1 MGCEVN
7 NSANAPACR
16 TDQTSRA
23 RSTESAAKTGFAE
36 AKQSVVAEKS
46 ASTAHEHAASTQGN
60 QKLAPTYQ
68 NGWTYA
74 SMPGVTFFEY
84 EKGIYAYTEDGGK
97 TLHPV
102 DNKQISI
109 MLKNG
114 HPVLSKLTCSVYE
127 VPANLLDPNPGEM
140 SSAGTR
146 WNAQGPRQT
155 YQNPRALDLAMAGY
169 WKEAEIW
176 EAGHG
181 CAGCHIERPTNGP
194 VPNEMLDLNQYNRVA
209 LMMKVAS
216 DVVGG
221 QYDPRNPMTMLHMG
235 VSHAMN
241 SPIPSRPATTTPAK
255 PSPADVTPRSSEPL
269 GTTTTAPGGSG
280 PKIEQRP
287 PANQNAKLPANENA
301 PVLSDIEKARLKN
314 ATPPSRQT
322 QAAERPLQATGTGD
336 VAPAKVVQSEAGHQP
351 SSNDPVASAGRRRET
366 KPTSGSVQTG
376 DQGAGKPAATADGK
390 GTPGSAA
397 NRGYVDGSG
406 RFHTYGG
413 TGLPT
418 VQDLRHYSRDEL
430 LALRQELV
438 QSVAARNQGHVE
450 LGQQGRHGDVQAL
463 EQALIRSIDKLL
475 Q

>member
-7 NSANAPACR
+7 SSANAPACR
-16 TDQTSRA
+16 TDQNA
-23 RSTESAAKTGFAE
+23 PANSTNSAAETKFAK
-36 AKQSVVAEKS
+36 AKQSV
-46 ASTAHEHAASTQGN
+46 TAQEHAASTQGT
-60 QKLAPTYQ
+60 QKLAPAYQ

-74 SMPGVTFFEY
+74 SMPGVTYFEY
-84 EKGIYAYTEDGGK
+84 EEGRYAYTEDGGK
-97 TLHPV
+97 TLHSV
-102 DNKQISI
+102 DNKQMSI

-216 DVVGG
+216 DVVGAK
-221 QYDPRNPMTMLHMG
+221 YDPRNPMTMAHMG
-235 VSHAMN
+235 ISHAMN

-255 PSPADVTPRSSEPL
+255 PSPPDVTPRSSEPL
-269 GTTTTAPGGSG
+269 GTTTTAPGGSS
-280 PKIEQRP
+280 PRIVQRP

-314 ATPPSRQT
+314 ATPPSPQT

-336 VAPAKVVQSEAGHQP
+336 VAPAKVVQSEGGHQP
-351 SSNDPVASAGRRRET
+351 SSNDPVAVAGRRPPKT

-376 DQGAGKPAATADGK
+376 DGK

-397 NRGYVDGSG
+397 NRGYVDRTG
-406 RFHTYGG
+406 RFHTHGG

-418 VQDLRHYSRDEL
+418 VQDLRHYSVDEL
-430 LALRQELV
+430 RLLRQELQ
-438 QSVAARNQGHVE
+438 QSTAARIQNNIRFGFKPSE
-450 LGQQGRHGDVQAL
+450 GERQAA
-463 EQALIRSIDKLL
+463 EQALIRAIDKLL